1 MVISCN
7 SFNKESF
14 LSKSPHWSWVS
25 SLLCSDSSGD
35 VSSDLFAR
43 DQSTASSTN
52 FWTSDVYVPV
62 SWKHKLGATS
72 RIFDPRT
79 IRTTVFS
86 SKSWSKFAR
95 ASVKYSRSPGEEL
108 LHSLQKNNGTREKR
122 KQWHGHRAGLGS
134 LFATVTC
141 VSCGSGALAW
151 TSCESHDN
159 LDKWRRVH
167 GGAPT
172 VAPLTVNLTGF
183 LPSEQGRLYL
193 WRGPWAR
200 WRKRPLTL
208 IYTSLYID
216 VLCLVLLVKY

>member
-108 LHSLQKNNGTREKR
+108 LHSLQKNNGAREKKEAMTRAHGWFGLPFCNGHLR
-122 KQWHGHRAGLGS
+122 KLWVRRAS
-134 LFATVTC
+134 V
-141 VSCGSGALAW
+141 
-151 TSCESHDN
+151 
-159 LDKWRRVH
+159 DK
-167 GGAPT
+167 
-172 VAPLTVNLTGF
+172 
-183 LPSEQGRLYL
+183 L
-193 WRGPWAR
+193 WIPR
-200 WRKRPLTL
+200 
-208 IYTSLYID
+208 
-216 VLCLVLLVKY
+216 